1 LPELIEA
8 AARSGNMLMAG
19 DALQRLADTAQAGGN
34 DWGLGIEARSRALV
48 TEGQAADGL
57 YREAIDRLGR
67 TRLRPE
73 LARAHL
79 LHGEWLRRQGRRSQ
93 AREQLRTAHGMFDE
107 IGMEAFAERA
117 RRELLATGETARKR
131 TAQAAVEAS
140 QELTAQEAQ
149 VARLARDGL
158 SNPEIGARLFISSH
172 TVQYH
177 LSKVFAKLGISSRD
191 QLHRVLPGGPDGAVR
206 SQPGVS
212 PAGRS
217 HMRLGKH
224 HGSFG

>member
-1 LPELIEA
+1 
-8 AARSGNMLMAG
+8 MTG
-19 DALQRLADTAQAGGN
+19 DAMARLAETTQAGGT
-34 DWGLGIEARSRALV
+34 DFGLGIEARSRALV
-48 TEGQAADGL
+48 SEGQTAEGM

-67 TRLRPE
+67 TQLRPE

-79 LHGEWLRRQGRRSQ
+79 LYGEWLRREKRRAD

-117 RRELLATGETARKR
+117 RRELLATGETASKR
-131 TAQAAVEAS
+131 AVRPVAAAS
-140 QELTAQEAQ
+140 QELTPQEAQ

-177 LSKVFAKLGISSRD
+177 LSKAFTKLGITSRG
-191 QLHRVLPGGPDGAVR
+191 QLHRVLPGGPDAG
-206 SQPGVS
+206 QPGQ
-212 PAGRS
+212 AS
-217 HMRLGKH
+217 HMT
-224 HGSFG
+224 